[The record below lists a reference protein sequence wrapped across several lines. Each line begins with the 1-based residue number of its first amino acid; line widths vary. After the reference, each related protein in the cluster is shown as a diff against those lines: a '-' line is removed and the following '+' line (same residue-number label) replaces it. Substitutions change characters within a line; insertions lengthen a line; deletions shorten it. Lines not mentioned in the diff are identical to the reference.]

1 MVERILKDATQLGSS
16 LAAFANRQLETMV
29 KELGP
34 MREGDEQ
41 PGDGRPG
48 LPLGQLASN
57 VMQIV
62 NLTGSLLVQLSK
74 YDLVRQ
80 DSSVMLLDS
89 GNALS
94 SITVRADQEIV
105 YPVLVENN
113 GKQPRLLTVEAKFS
127 NDGAWGRVA
136 DLELDVSERRRISL
150 RFEPQ
155 PPGKHNLIIRAQV
168 PPAEEH
174 GAPVT
179 IARKTV
185 AVTVLRDADQHRP

>member
-1 MVERILKDATQLGSS
+1 MAERILKDATQLGSS

-34 MREGDEQ
+34 MREGAEH
-41 PGDGRPG
+41 PGDGRPS
-48 LPLGQLASN
+48 LPFGQLASN
-57 VMQIV
+57 VMQIAS
-62 NLTGSLLVQLSK
+62 LTSSLLVQLSK
-74 YDLVRQ
+74 YDLVRP

-94 SITVRADQEIV
+94 SITVRAGQKIG

-113 GKQPRLLTVEAKFS
+113 GRKRQIRIEAKLGE
-127 NDGAWGRVA
+127 DEEWQRMA
-136 DLELDVSERRRISL
+136 DLELDVSERKRTNVG
-150 RFEPQ
+150 FEPQ
-155 PPGKHNLIIRAQV
+155 PSGKRNLMIRAQV
-168 PPAEEH
+168 LPDEG

-185 AVTVLRDADQHRP
+185 AVTVLGDAEQHRP